1 MSYINHDDVV
11 EQLTAAGLLL
21 DKELTF
27 DNRFQRW
34 KVDGAD
40 LERRGWSRLKE
51 WTSAKGNIYIVG
63 VFGVW
68 QGNDDGKMKIELPKR
83 DEPDR
88 PALTEADIKAMRAAQ
103 AEAAK
108 RVAEERKAEAKRAAQ
123 WAALVWSRC
132 APATEHEYLTR
143 KRIGAHGT
151 RVMGDLADL
160 VLPGIDDQNFLR
172 LKKAAGAL
180 VVPMHDEHG
189 NVCGI
194 QFIYPAGHPRKAEIE
209 RDKEFWPRGMAM
221 GGTFGLI
228 GHVKRDGII
237 LIEEG
242 FATAASLY
250 EATGQTV
257 AYAFSANNL
266 GKAGKLLRKTC
277 PRARLLFCADDD
289 YIQKCRECKKP
300 TLVDKPFCAHCGKEH
315 GQTNPGCTAAAQAT
329 AEIENSAWLK
339 PDFTSAVGA
348 DLRDGQ
354 KLTDFNDL
362 VILHGVPLPLANQI
376 NAKLDAL
383 KWCDA
388 VAARGAAN
396 QGGGETAGERKRA
409 QSVMALDDAV
419 MRFVPL
425 DDGTGKYVFDT
436 WTSKIAQREQMIT
449 LLPAGVRGDDIKRH
463 PVWIER
469 GAYFLDEV
477 GFDPSGKDASVR
489 LNTWK
494 GWPLQAKEG
503 KCDRLLELLEYL
515 CSGEKNGREVFRW
528 LLCWMAYPLQHPGA
542 KMNSAVIMHG
552 PQGTGK
558 SMVFQTLAKI
568 YGDYATVLNQRG
580 LEDKFNADW
589 IDSKL
594 FILAEEVVT
603 RAEMWHIKNELK
615 ELVTGEWVRV
625 NPKNV
630 AAYRQRN
637 QINIGYLSNEGQP
650 LPLDNDDRRHL
661 VVWTPPMLS
670 QEYYDDVLLELDN
683 DGPAAFYHYLLN
695 VDLTGFH
702 PKKRPPMTDAKQ
714 KLIDLSAP
722 SEMRFVADLL
732 RQETRWPLCPAQK
745 DDFYAAYV
753 DWCKANGERNPR
765 TSSHFLGYVDRL
777 PGWQVKKARV
787 HDNYHCTG
795 PTEPKRLVIPPDDVL
810 QQAGR
815 AKKPEETVPQWL
827 TVGML
832 DFRNVGKDQEEKW
845 KSVA

>member
-1 MSYINHDDVV
+1 
-11 EQLTAAGLLL
+11 
-21 DKELTF
+21 
-27 DNRFQRW
+27 
-34 KVDGAD
+34 
-40 LERRGWSRLKE
+40 
-51 WTSAKGNIYIVG
+51 
-63 VFGVW
+63 
-68 QGNDDGKMKIELPKR
+68 
-83 DEPDR
+83 
-88 PALTEADIKAMRAAQ
+88 
-103 AEAAK
+103 
-108 RVAEERKAEAKRAAQ
+108 
-123 WAALVWSRC
+123 
-132 APATEHEYLTR
+132 
-143 KRIGAHGT
+143 
-151 RVMGDLADL
+151 MGDLSDL
-160 VLPGIDDQNFLR
+160 VLPGIDEPNFLR
-172 LKKAAGAL
+172 LKKATGAL

-194 QFIYPAGHPRKAEIE
+194 QWIYPAGHPRKAEIE

-237 LIEEG
+237 LIAEG
-242 FATAASLY
+242 FATAASLH
-250 EATGQTV
+250 EAAGQTV
-257 AYAFSANNL
+257 AYAFAANNM

-289 YIQKCRECKKP
+289 YLQKCRLCKAP
-300 TLVDKPFCAHCGKEH
+300 TLVAVPVCQHCGKEH
-315 GQTNPGCTAAAQAT
+315 GTSNAGSIAAAQAT
-329 AEIENSAWLK
+329 AEIEGSAWVK
-339 PDFTSAVGA
+339 PDFCNEDGI
-348 DLRDGQ
+348 DLRDGK

-362 VILHGVPLPLANQI
+362 AILHGLTLPLANQI

-383 KWCDA
+383 KWRDA
-388 VAARGAAN
+388 AMTRGADA
-396 QGGGETAGERKRA
+396 QGGGEIDAGNGGRRRA
-409 QSVMALDDAV
+409 QAVMSLDDIVA
-419 MRFVPL
+419 RFNPL

-436 WTSKIAQREQMIT
+436 WTNKIAQREQMIT

-469 GAYFLDEV
+469 GAFYLDEV
-477 GFDPSGKDASVR
+477 GFDPSGKDQAVK

-494 GWPLQAKEG
+494 GWPLKPKVG
-503 KCDRLLELLEYL
+503 RCDKLLELLEYL
-515 CSGEKNGREVFRW
+515 CSGEKNGHEVYQW

-650 LPLDNDDRRHL
+650 LPLENDDRRHL

-670 QEYYDDVLLELDN
+670 QEYYDDVLLELHEG
-683 DGPAAFYHYLLN
+683 GPEAFYHYLLN
-695 VDLTGFH
+695 VDLSAFH
-702 PKKRPPMTDAKQ
+702 PKKRPPMTSAKQ
-714 KLIDLSAP
+714 KLINLSAP
-722 SEMRFVADLL
+722 SEMRFIADLL
-732 RQETRWPLCPAQK
+732 RNETRYPICPAQK
-745 DDFYAAYV
+745 DDFYAAYTS
-753 DWCKANGERNPR
+753 WCRANGERNPR
-765 TSSHFLGYVDRL
+765 TSSHFLGYIDRL
-777 PGWQVKKARV
+777 PGWSIKKARV
-787 HDNYHCTG
+787 HDSYHCTG

-810 QQAGR
+810 QAAGR
-815 AKKPEETVPQWL
+815 AQKEGETQPQWL
-827 TVGML
+827 TVAML
-832 DFRNVGKDQEEKW
+832 DFKSVGKESDEAW
-845 KSVA
+845 KSAA